1 MGQNV
6 AASQIDQLKL
16 QLEVFKRS
24 LEEFARLYQKD
35 IKKNPLLRA
44 QFQKMCNTIGVDPLV
59 SSKGFWAE
67 MLGVGD
73 FYYELGI
80 QIVES
85 CLVWQEATGGLI
97 DLDVI
102 KKRISRLRG
111 TTQST
116 FTE

>member
-1 MGQNV
+1 M
-6 AASQIDQLKL
+6 AAAQIEQLKA

-24 LEEFARLYQKD
+24 LGEFAQNYQKD

-44 QFQKMCNTIGVDPLV
+44 QFQKMCNTIGVDPLA

-102 KKRISRLRG
+102 KKRISRLRSARE
-111 TTQST
+111 TS
-116 FTE
+116 FSE